1 MSAPT
6 VERGRRSASRTVP
19 ARSGSARPAPVR
31 TAPARAGSAR
41 AGSAGRTESGAV
53 GRAYARKAGRS
64 RPGTDPGRINAIGR
78 SRFVLLVMGLLG
90 SGLVASLWLSTS
102 AAADSYRLDAATRAT
117 RDLSERSETLR
128 TEIAAMRSAPALAK
142 AARDLGMVPTT
153 DVARLVAE
161 PGGGVIVVGVP
172 KAAYAPAP
180 AMAPPPPMPAVPP
193 AVPGQPGAVPGAVP
207 NGAGQPGAGAVTDQQ
222 GVVPSRPVG
231 APPAQAA
238 GGAQPQQTAPAQQ
251 QPSTSRP
258 STSQPSVSQP
268 SVSQPSTSRPS
279 TSRPPTSQPSA
290 QTSSRAVGGTRP

>member
-6 VERGRRSASRTVP
+6 VERGRRGAPRT
-19 ARSGSARPAPVR
+19 APVR
-31 TAPARAGSAR
+31 TGSAGTAPVRSGSGHPGSVHPGSAPAARAGSAR
-41 AGSAGRTESGAV
+41 RSESGAV

-64 RPGTDPGRINAIGR
+64 RAGTDPGRINAIGR

-142 AARDLGMVPTT
+142 AARDLGMVPAT

-161 PGGGVIVVGVP
+161 PGGGVIVVGTP

-180 AMAPPPPMPAVPP
+180 AVAPPPSMPAV
-193 AVPGQPGAVPGAVP
+193 VPGQPGAVP
-207 NGAGQPGAGAVTDQQ
+207 NGAGQPGAGAVTDPQ

-238 GGAQPQQTAPAQQ
+238 GVAQVPQPSAS
-251 QPSTSRP
+251 QPSTSQPSTSQPSTSQPSAARP
-258 STSQPSVSQP
+258 STSQPSASQA
-268 SVSQPSTSRPS
+268 SVSRPA
-279 TSRPPTSQPSA
+279 TRP
-290 QTSSRAVGGTRP
+290 SSRAVGGSRP